1 MGIFKDKIRRL
12 NVFRTK
18 GLLSDEFER
27 IRVVRRKRVKIPIR
41 FPWEKS
47 AREELQEK
55 KAALAKNPDAFK
67 GGKLMRIKFPEKHH
81 RNLVI

>member
-1 MGIFKDKIRRL
+1 MGIFKNKFRKL

-18 GLLSDEFER
+18 ALLTDEFEK
-27 IRVVRRKRVKIPIR
+27 IKVVKKKREKIPIR

-67 GGKLMRIKFPEKHH
+67 GGKLMRIKFPVKHH
-81 RNLVI
+81 RNLFT